1 MGLATFKGG
10 VHPYEGKELSENKPV
25 QVLMPK
31 GDLVFPMSQG
41 IGAPANPLVKKG
53 DRVLVGQKIAETSG
67 FVSANIHSSIS
78 GKVKAIEPRYVPG
91 GSKVES
97 IVVENDGLFE
107 EIDFAAN
114 VKDLSTLYI
123 QEVK

>member
-10 VHPYEGKELSENKPV
+10 VHPYEGKELSESKPV

-53 DRVLVGQKIAETSG
+53 DWLVRSSVKQADSFLQMSSAPYPVLL
-67 FVSANIHSSIS
+67 
-78 GKVKAIEPRYVPG
+78 R
-91 GSKVES
+91 
-97 IVVENDGLFE
+97 L
-107 EIDFAAN
+107 
-114 VKDLSTLYI
+114 
-123 QEVK
+123 